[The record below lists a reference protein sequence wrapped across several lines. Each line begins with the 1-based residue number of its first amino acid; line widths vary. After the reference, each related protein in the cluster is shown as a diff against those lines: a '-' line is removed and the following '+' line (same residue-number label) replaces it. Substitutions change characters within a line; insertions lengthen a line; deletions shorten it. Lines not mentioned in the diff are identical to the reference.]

1 MATVTNGTSTVP
13 VEIVAARLRRPLRRE
28 SIGLLNVAAPQIQA
42 GTPALLAG
50 QLTYLCNSLSD
61 VLALDALYGGLS
73 PITLAGSPVE
83 QRRQLTVNPLAAA
96 SAATGNVFKFGP
108 QWFGTGGTGTTTN
121 ITGAADGPTLPDGSK
136 LTQYRRKTWTTA
148 PTAAAAVGWQW
159 HIATGTSA
167 VAVTPGKTY
176 TVSLYWR
183 ASFSAA
189 VIVHRF
195 QAQFWDAAGATVTT
209 LTSPALGVPASGT
222 WQRASWTFTVPAG
235 AAFAGPVHY
244 LDAPVASVP
253 VGATVDATGP
263 LAEATDQLLDYLDG
277 AYSPTVGLTAAW
289 TGVANESASI
299 LTRPDLEAGLN
310 GFKHA
315 AIGATEMVAER
326 ALPGRPSKWLYSV
339 DVVEVP

>member
-73 PITLAGSPVE
+73 PITLA
-83 QRRQLTVNPLAAA
+83 
-96 SAATGNVFKFGP
+96 
-108 QWFGTGGTGTTTN
+108 
-121 ITGAADGPTLPDGSK
+121 
-136 LTQYRRKTWTTA
+136 
-148 PTAAAAVGWQW
+148 
-159 HIATGTSA
+159 
-167 VAVTPGKTY
+167 
-176 TVSLYWR
+176 
-183 ASFSAA
+183 
-189 VIVHRF
+189 
-195 QAQFWDAAGATVTT
+195 
-209 LTSPALGVPASGT
+209 
-222 WQRASWTFTVPAG
+222 
-235 AAFAGPVHY
+235 
-244 LDAPVASVP
+244 
-253 VGATVDATGP
+253 
-263 LAEATDQLLDYLDG
+263 
-277 AYSPTVGLTAAW
+277 
-289 TGVANESASI
+289 
-299 LTRPDLEAGLN
+299 DLEAGLD

>member
-73 PITLAGSPVE
+73 PITLAGSLV
-83 QRRQLTVNPLAAA
+83 
-96 SAATGNVFKFGP
+96 
-108 QWFGTGGTGTTTN
+108 
-121 ITGAADGPTLPDGSK
+121 
-136 LTQYRRKTWTTA
+136 
-148 PTAAAAVGWQW
+148 
-159 HIATGTSA
+159 
-167 VAVTPGKTY
+167 
-176 TVSLYWR
+176 
-183 ASFSAA
+183 
-189 VIVHRF
+189 
-195 QAQFWDAAGATVTT
+195 
-209 LTSPALGVPASGT
+209 
-222 WQRASWTFTVPAG
+222 
-235 AAFAGPVHY
+235 
-244 LDAPVASVP
+244 
-253 VGATVDATGP
+253 
-263 LAEATDQLLDYLDG
+263 
-277 AYSPTVGLTAAW
+277 
-289 TGVANESASI
+289 
-299 LTRPDLEAGLN
+299 EAGLD